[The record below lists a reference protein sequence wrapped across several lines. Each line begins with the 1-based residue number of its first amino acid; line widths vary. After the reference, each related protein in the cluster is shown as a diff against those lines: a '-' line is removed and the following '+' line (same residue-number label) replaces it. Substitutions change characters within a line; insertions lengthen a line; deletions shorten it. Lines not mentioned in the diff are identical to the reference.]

1 MAKLNID
8 NLIQDKLKDLNCEYQ
23 PEYWEGMA
31 TKIESSTL
39 GAGATSIAALSFFS
53 SKAFIISATTITIL
67 IGSIALYLGFNT
79 TSNQANIDNK
89 IDTEI
94 LNNDNKAISET
105 SNTKIVA
112 SDISNNSID
121 INKTD
126 ISNADVSNTN
136 ISNTDNTSNIHNA
149 TNLKKAN
156 KHIGNNITV
165 ITNSNTNSISNTEQ
179 YNNKRYKDRLD
190 NSILLKSTIL
200 EITNTDNNNI
210 FDNDCI
216 DIDINKQDVV
226 LISDSLL
233 LSNEEDDNVNIISN
247 KNSNIIDTDKNDDN
261 TIDSAAVETKE
272 KIDKSKV
279 KNIKPMKKP
288 SGKIFRRK
296 GGLFKWLGGN

>member
-8 NLIQDKLKDLNCEYQ
+8 DLIQDKLKDLNCEYQ
-23 PEYWEGMA
+23 PEYWEAMA

-39 GAGATSIAALSFFS
+39 GAGTSSIVALSFFS

-79 TSNQANIDNK
+79 TSNQADIDNQ

-94 LNNDNKAISET
+94 LNNNNKAISET
-105 SNTKIVA
+105 SNTKIVT

-126 ISNADVSNTN
+126 ISN
-136 ISNTDNTSNIHNA
+136 TDNTSNIHN
-149 TNLKKAN
+149 TTILKKTN

-165 ITNSNTNSISNTEQ
+165 NKNSNTNNISNTKH
-179 YNNKRYKDRLD
+179 YNNKKYEIDAN
-190 NSILLKSTIL
+190 NSNLIKSTIL

-233 LSNEEDDNVNIISN
+233 LNNEEDDNVNIISN
-247 KNSNIIDTDKNDDN
+247 KNSNIIDNEIKDDN
-261 TIDSAAVETKE
+261 SIDSTAVETKE